1 MDFIKILEKLF
12 LKLPIEHPLT
22 FVIIVI
28 STSCFLQQ
36 YFPWNENKNW
46 IVFVIVILVLF
57 FGWKNFVK
65 IPRINA
71 KKIGIL
77 IAILAEDES
86 IQKRLKNDLIN
97 DIRNKIQNMGCF
109 QLLVLNYYYTNKLIS
124 NKDKYI
130 SKYHKLTR
138 SHLIIFGN
146 CGKRIHEGKTY
157 YSLKLD
163 ASAMHKK
170 IPTHESKSFGGDMRS
185 ILPSQTLIPYDNE
198 IVGFEITSQIIEYSS
213 VYIIGRASFYSN
225 EFTTAFK
232 LHKNL
237 LDELEKESNIGVLKN
252 KKVNVPLFNKIKELT
267 RKILFEEAVRLA
279 KQSYN
284 NNDLE
289 KMKDYIKVVEK
300 TDLNNYESH
309 LLKSIFCFIKDR
321 NTKKALEEIEL
332 AHNTKDTTWLYNKA
346 FIIAYEGDLD
356 KSYHI
361 YKRAFDGQ
369 TEVHVIFQVE
379 NFILDLLE
387 KEENKIQLWYC
398 LGLIN
403 YLKKEDY
410 KSAKIYFEK
419 FIKNSEKQGKFLNNV
434 EYAKNYLKTI
444 NEELREK

>member
-1 MDFIKILEKLF
+1 
-12 LKLPIEHPLT
+12 
-22 FVIIVI
+22 
-28 STSCFLQQ
+28 
-36 YFPWNENKNW
+36 
-46 IVFVIVILVLF
+46 
-57 FGWKNFVK
+57 
-65 IPRINA
+65 
-71 KKIGIL
+71 
-77 IAILAEDES
+77 
-86 IQKRLKNDLIN
+86 
-97 DIRNKIQNMGCF
+97 
-109 QLLVLNYYYTNKLIS
+109 LIS

-130 SKYHKLTR
+130 SNYHKLTR